1 MSCMGW
7 QESIKTI
14 TDLLTEV
21 NKSGNNAELKKVASS
36 LRKIQR
42 EMEKQQIHAKRDLRI
57 SIVITSIV
65 AFLIGYALKY
75 YF

>member
-1 MSCMGW
+1 MGW

-14 TDLLTEV
+14 TDLLAEV
-21 NKSGNNAELKKVASS
+21 NKSENNTELKKVASS

-42 EMEKQQIHAKRDLRI
+42 EMEKQQIRAKRDLRI